1 MLITLF
7 EETERVGD
15 FFVIEEVS
23 VNYTYEVVN
32 YESILEDVEYESSF
46 NSSPLTVVI
55 SLLVFFKTRNDK
67 FAF

>member
-46 NSSPLTVVI
+46 KSSPLTVVI